1 MKKPMIKALAL
12 SLAFTMALSTPAAA
26 SAEGIADVF
35 SATEESTTTTDTSTN
50 TDTNTNTN
58 TNTGSD
64 VGEDDTVVEKE
75 DYAKVVGIVLDSED
89 VTVEVEK
96 SATLTA
102 TILIAQDANTDTDAY
117 TSMSVNELAAAE
129 DMIVVF
135 EGEEVSAADL
145 AKKLV
150 WTADSEIVE
159 VTDNNDGTATV
170 KGLAMGETAVTAKLG
185 DVYDATAT
193 VTVKKYANS
202 IKFVNAPEVGYVKHD
217 CVNLNDYIEM
227 DGNDR
232 IMWNVFQLDKKGNRK
247 VSKAAVISA
256 NGQITYKKVAEE
268 IIIVA
273 VTEKGKSAEHKMKI
287 EKGTPATK
295 ITTADSKK
303 FTLTI
308 KEDEMYP
315 SQSVSVAIS
324 GKDGV
329 ASTDCVKWSSNKT
342 NIATVAGDKNGATI
356 TAQNP
361 GKAVITAKTTSG
373 KTLKFNVTVKAPLTA
388 INAVVDEDGS
398 TTGTIYAGQ
407 KIQLFADKTPS
418 NSNDKVTFKIESQ
431 TAKLGAKINK
441 NTGVI
446 TTKAGKT
453 GEVTVIATGKNSV
466 TKEELKSV
474 EKYVLTIAES
484 KVEKITIVDADGKAI
499 ADSSN
504 KKLKTTTKLYTTKA
518 YDFDLDLLPVDVA
531 VDEMVT
537 WSTNKAKVASVDNN
551 GYTKAIK
558 NGKATITATSYNGK
572 KKVTAKTTVQ
582 VVQPAR
588 AIEVKKT
595 ELTANLTT
603 KKLALQVT
611 KQLPKGANDT
621 ITWSIVSD
629 ETEGKVGFDKNK
641 TTGNKVNLKFTGL
654 SQDDLGKKIVV
665 KATATSGASKL
676 ITVNVCST
684 TKKVKFTTGNKMDT
698 TVGTELVIGENVK
711 ADVELKNNTG
721 DVKEVITYTANNSNV
736 RIADGKIYVLKAGK
750 TKITAMTASGKKAVL
765 TLNIK

>member
-12 SLAFTMALSTPAAA
+12 SLAFTMALSTPAVA

-58 TNTGSD
+58 TGSD
-64 VGEDDTVVEKE
+64 VGEDDTVVDKE

-117 TSMSVNELAAAE
+117 TSMSVNELVAAE

-170 KGLAMGETAVTAKLG
+170 KGAAMGWTAVTAKLG
-185 DVYDATAT
+185 DVYEATAA

-202 IKFVNAPEVGYVKHD
+202 IKFVNAPEVGYVKHN

-256 NGQITYKKVAEE
+256 DGQITYKKVAEE

-303 FTLTI
+303 IDMTVTV
-308 KEDEMYP
+308 DEMYP
-315 SQSVSVAIS
+315 AKNVSVAIS
-324 GKDGV
+324 GKKGAV
-329 ASTDCVKWSSNKT
+329 STDCVKWFSNKG
-342 NIATVAGDKNGATI
+342 NIAWVEGDGTNAVIHGL
-356 TAQNP
+356 NP

-373 KTLKFNVTVKAPLTA
+373 EILKFNVTVKAPLTA
-388 INAVVDEDGS
+388 INAVVDEDGN
-398 TTGTIYAGQ
+398 TAGTIYAGQ
-407 KIQLFADKTPS
+407 KIQLFADKTPF

-446 TTKAGKT
+446 TTKPGKT

-466 TKEELKSV
+466 TKEKLTSV

-484 KVEKITIVDADGKAI
+484 KVEKITIVDAEGKAI

-504 KKLKTTTKLYTTKA
+504 NKLKTTTKLYTTKA

-537 WSTNKAKVASVDNN
+537 WSTNKAKVASVDKI

-588 AIEVKKT
+588 AIEVNKT
-595 ELTANLTT
+595 EFTANPGT
-603 KKLALQVT
+603 KKLVLQVK

-629 ETEGKVGFDKNK
+629 ETEKASFNK
-641 TTGNKVNLKFTGL
+641 TTGNKVNLKFAGL
-654 SQDDLGKKIVV
+654 STDDLGKKIVV

-684 TKKVKFTTGNKMDT
+684 TKKVKFTTGTKMDT
-698 TVGTELVIGENVK
+698 TIGKELVIGEDVK

-750 TKITAMTASGKKAVL
+750 TKITAMTASGNKAVL
-765 TLNIK
+765 TLTIK